1 MQAGYSPVVAAQLL
15 SDEAGQLGVAEVQ
28 PAAGGHTVGLVLEL
42 AGKHLVEV
50 VEQLVL
56 DNLRVD
62 GGHTVDLVG
71 AHHCQVGHVHQPVC
85 IRVDGRSALAHPR

>member
-1 MQAGYSPVVAAQLL
+1 
-15 SDEAGQLGVAEVQ
+15 
-28 PAAGGHTVGLVLEL
+28 
-42 AGKHLVEV
+42 
-50 VEQLVL
+50 
-56 DNLRVD
+56 VD